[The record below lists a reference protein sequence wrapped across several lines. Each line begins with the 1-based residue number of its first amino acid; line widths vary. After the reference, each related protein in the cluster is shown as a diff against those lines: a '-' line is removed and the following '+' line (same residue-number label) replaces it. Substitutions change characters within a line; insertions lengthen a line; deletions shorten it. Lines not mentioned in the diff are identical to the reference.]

1 MVAQRYIRVFC
12 LVVAMVCLAGAQEP
26 RHISNDEARRH
37 LIKDV
42 VPDYPKMA
50 QGAAIHGVV
59 ELEITITDSGY
70 VYTDPKAAKGDPILV
85 QAALDAV
92 KQWEFRPFI
101 VKGKLAWV
109 RAAILVDFSPGSVA
123 VLLAKYL
130 QEETECAPPLLHDRF
145 AAAETLCEQ
154 ALETATKLPQS
165 FVREKSRAYDYA
177 GTAAYNVG
185 KVDVALQYF
194 KQELSFAEQIAV
206 PPLGVVM
213 LMVHNNLA
221 HAYEATGKLREADVE
236 YTTAEKAQEALLADL
251 ENMRE
256 RLQLY
261 MYLGMKASYEQKLR
275 IIFEDHA
282 RALRRM
288 GKISKAETVEQ
299 RAAALA
305 ESN

>member
-1 MVAQRYIRVFC
+1 MAC
-12 LVVAMVCLAGAQEP
+12 SAGAQELKF
-26 RHISNDEARRH
+26 ISNDESRTH
-37 LIKDV
+37 LTKEV

-50 QGAAIHGVV
+50 EGAGIHGVV
-59 ELEITITDSGY
+59 KLEITITDSGY
-70 VYTDPKAAKGDPILV
+70 VYTDPKAVKGDPILV
-85 QAALDAV
+85 QAALNAV
-92 KQWEFRPFI
+92 QKWEFKPFMA
-101 VKGKLAWV
+101 KGQPEWV
-109 RAAILVDFSPGSVA
+109 RAAIEIDFSPGSVA
-123 VLLAKYL
+123 VLHAKYL
-130 QEETECAPPLLHDRF
+130 QQEAECAPPLLHDRF

-154 ALETATKLPQS
+154 ALETATKLPQR
-165 FVREKSRAYDYA
+165 FAQEKGRAYGNA

-194 KQELSFAEQIAV
+194 KQELSFAEQTAV

-213 LMVHNNLA
+213 LQVHNNLA
-221 HAYEATGKLREADVE
+221 HAYEATGGLREADVE

-261 MYLGMKASYEQKLR
+261 MYLGVKASYEQKLR

-288 GKISKAETVEQ
+288 AKIRDAEAVE
-299 RAAALA
+299 RKAAALA